1 MSDENKDSKTE
12 EPTEKKIR
20 DAIEKGNI
28 PLSKEVNVFSGILG
42 LLIVLGYAIS
52 SQVSRLSVVMGRI
65 LDGTGDIRIENQ
77 TDFIQLASAV
87 GIEIAR
93 FLVVPVSIFLVFG
106 LAATWFQHPPQVS
119 FERLKPD
126 LSKLSPGKGFKRMFG
141 AQGGV
146 EFLKALAKFI
156 ILAVVIGILLSNE
169 RQVLANMM
177 FTDPTLL
184 PEELLTITIRLI
196 SGICVAIIALVAL
209 DVIWVRGHWRRELR
223 MSRKELKDEYK
234 QTEGDP
240 MVKGRM
246 RSLARDRARN
256 RMMASVP
263 EATIVIANPTHFA
276 VALRYVHN
284 DDKAPMVVAKGQ
296 DLIALKI
303 RQIAEDN
310 DIPVIE
316 DIQLAR
322 ALYAK
327 SEVDMQIPPQFYRIV
342 AELLYYVYTA
352 DNTQS
357 KPVTGT
363 YD

>member
-1 MSDENKDSKTE
+1 MAEEEKDSKTE
-12 EPTEKKIR
+12 EPTEKKLR

-28 PLSKEVNVFSGILG
+28 PLSKEVNVFAGILA
-42 LLIVLGYAIS
+42 LLLVLGFAIS
-52 SQVSRLSVVMGRI
+52 AQVQRISVVLGRL
-65 LDGTGDIRIENQ
+65 LDGTGDIRIENE
-77 TDFIQLASAV
+77 TDFIQLSSAV
-87 GIEIAR
+87 GLEVAR
-93 FLVVPVSIFLVFG
+93 FLVAPIAIFLVFG

-146 EFLKALAKFI
+146 EFLKAFAKFI

-169 RQVLANMM
+169 RQVLTNMM
-177 FTDPTLL
+177 FTDPTML

-196 SGICVAIIALVAL
+196 SGVCVAIISLVAL

-240 MVKGRM
+240 LVKGRM

-256 RMMASVP
+256 RMMSSVP
-263 EATIVIANPTHFA
+263 DATIVIANPTHFA

-284 DDKAPMVVAKGQ
+284 EDKAPMVVAKGQ

-310 DIPVIE
+310 DIPVVE

-327 SEVDMQIPPQFYRIV
+327 SEVDMQIPPQFYRVV

-352 DNTQS
+352 DNTQTKS
-357 KPVTGT
+357 AAGA
-363 YD
+363 YE

>member
-1 MSDENKDSKTE
+1 MSEENKDSQTE

-20 DAIEKGNI
+20 DALEKGNI
-28 PLSKEVNVFSGILG
+28 PLSKEVNVFSGFLALLIILG
-42 LLIVLGYAIS
+42 FSISGPTAKLSIVLG
-52 SQVSRLSVVMGRI
+52 RL
-65 LDGTGDIRIENQ
+65 LDGTGDIRIENG

-87 GIEIAR
+87 GIAMAS
-93 FLVVPVSIFLVFG
+93 FLVVPIAIFFLFG

-119 FERLKPD
+119 FERLKPE
-126 LSKLSPGKGFKRMFG
+126 LSKISPGKGFKRMFG

-177 FTDPTLL
+177 FTDPSML
-184 PEELLTITIRLI
+184 PEELLSITIRLI
-196 SGICVAIIALVAL
+196 SGICVAIITLVAL
-209 DVIWVRGHWRRELR
+209 DVIWVRGHWRRNLR

-234 QTEGDP
+234 ETEGDP
-240 MVKGRM
+240 AVKGRM

-263 EATIVIANPTHFA
+263 EATVVIANPTHYS
-276 VALRYVHN
+276 VALRYTHN
-284 DDKAPMVVAKGQ
+284 EDKAPMVVAKGQ

-316 DIQLAR
+316 NVPLAR
-322 ALYAK
+322 ALYAQ
-327 SEVDMQIPPQFYRIV
+327 SEVDMQIPPQFFRVV

-352 DNTQS
+352 DTAQS

>member
-1 MSDENKDSKTE
+1 MSEENKDSQTE

-20 DAIEKGNI
+20 DAIEKGNL
-28 PLSKEVNVFSGILG
+28 PLSKEVNTFSGFLALLIILG
-42 LLIVLGYAIS
+42 YFINGPTAKLSIVLA
-52 SQVSRLSVVMGRI
+52 RL
-65 LDGTGDIRIENQ
+65 LDGVGDIRIENEA
-77 TDFIQLASAV
+77 DFIQISSAV
-87 GIEIAR
+87 GLEMAM
-93 FLVVPVSIFLVFG
+93 FLVVPVSVLLVFG

-119 FERLKPD
+119 FDRLKPE
-126 LSKLSPGKGFKRMFG
+126 LSKISPGKGFKRMFG
-141 AQGGV
+141 AQGGI

-169 RQVLANMM
+169 RQTLANLM
-177 FTDPTLL
+177 FTDPSLL
-184 PEELLTITIRLI
+184 PEELLSITVRLV
-196 SGICVAIIALVAL
+196 SGICVAIITLVAL
-209 DVIWVRGHWRRELR
+209 DVIWVRGHWRRNLR

-234 QTEGDP
+234 DTEGDP
-240 MVKGRM
+240 AVKGRM

-263 EATIVIANPTHFA
+263 KATVVIANPTHYSVA
-276 VALRYVHN
+276 VRYTHN
-284 DDKAPMVVAKGQ
+284 EDKAPLVIAKGQ

-322 ALYAK
+322 ALYAQC
-327 SEVDMQIPPQFYRIV
+327 EVDTQIPPQFFRVV

-352 DNTQS
+352 KDENF
-357 KPVTGT
+357 KPALRA
-363 YD
+363 YE